1 MLSLAESFEVMRRE
15 QGGNQDPTQEDPSS
29 DDGLLDQMIELLL
42 SEARSPPREVKGA
55 SEEFVEC
62 EF

>member
-15 QGGNQDPTQEDPSS
+15 QGGDHDPTQDVPHN
-29 DDGLLDQMIELLL
+29 DDRLLDQMIELLL
-42 SEARSPPREVKGA
+42 TEARSPPREVKGA

-62 EF
+62 E